1 MQIPLPI
8 AVHTLV
14 TNQPSSLLWMMLTVL
29 DQRLHSSHAPTP
41 PVTTVHM
48 LKMLAF
54 NVCPVSVLLLYFQF
68 CYIYK
73 NVGACVCVRACHFL
87 LQAVC
92 MEPCEFPSF
101 FQVAHMAQ

>member
-29 DQRLHSSHAPTP
+29 DQRLHSSHALTP

-73 NVGACVCVRACHFL
+73 NVGVCVCAC
-87 LQAVC
+87 
-92 MEPCEFPSF
+92 MSF
-101 FQVAHMAQ
+101 SFAGCLHGTM